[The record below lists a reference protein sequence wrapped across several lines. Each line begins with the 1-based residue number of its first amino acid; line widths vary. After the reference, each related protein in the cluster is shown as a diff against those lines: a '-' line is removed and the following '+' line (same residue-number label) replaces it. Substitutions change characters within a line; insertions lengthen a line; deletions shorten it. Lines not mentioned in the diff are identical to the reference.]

1 MAAEVKRDPVGI
13 VYDSNYVDRH
23 GTEHYSRSRA
33 LGTGGGPAF
42 WSSEHDCNP
51 ICGCH
56 LSAKC
61 TGCNVCMD
69 CDGCYCGEGGDW

>member
-1 MAAEVKRDPVGI
+1 MAEVKRDPVGVI
-13 VYDSNYVDRH
+13 YDHSRTGDD
-23 GTEHYSRSRA
+23 GTVHYTRDSA
-33 LGTGGGPAF
+33 QGTGGGPAW

-61 TGCNVCMD
+61 QGCNVCMS
-69 CDGCYCGEGGDW
+69 CDSCYCNEGGDY